1 MLWHNTWQNAYAF
14 ILISPAG
21 LLFFSKAENHVGN
34 GQCSNMKIWGPY
46 FCGKLQQKKK
56 GVDGSP
62 MRTSFVLRL
71 GLRIYLS
78 LTLPFCRRKSEAKRG
93 HRQSRESRAWAW
105 EMELEF
111 QGGHLPLYSLRA
123 RHIPQ
128 PFWCTGCLSVNP
140 ARYSLPHSAAQRK
153 SNSEERAWNILLSTQ
168 WLVAS
173 M

>member
-1 MLWHNTWQNAYAF
+1 MHMPSYWLVLLGYYFSVRQKTMLAMGSAVIWKYEG
-14 ILISPAG
+14 LISVESY
-21 LLFFSKAENHVGN
+21 SK
-34 GQCSNMKIWGPY
+34 
-46 FCGKLQQKKK
+46 KKK

-71 GLRIYLS
+71 GLRICLS

-93 HRQSRESRAWAW
+93 HRQSGESRAWAW

-111 QGGHLPLYSLRA
+111 QGGYLPLYSLRA